1 MVNRAAARRSR
12 TARRLLP
19 PIVLLLALWGCAGCG
34 SPSEESHNERELLL
48 VYSGDFRGFYEPC
61 G

>member
-1 MVNRAAARRSR
+1 MVIGRNLLGIRRRGPFLRS
-12 TARRLLP
+12 LL
-19 PIVLLLALWGCAGCG
+19 LGAGLLALAGCN
-34 SPSEESHNERELLL
+34 PSSENAPVQDELLL